1 MEAIM
6 IHAMSPNTTNA
17 VRQSKL
23 ETRYVANGARIMA
36 PNPPPDEVMPTA
48 KPRFLLNHLEV
59 VEFTTVYMGPVPN
72 DRSKPYVKY
81 NCHAALAWLVSSRL
95 RPVNDAM
102 TNATFRGPY
111 LSKAQPPIMESRP
124 QNNMYAEKI
133 PEVAPR
139 LTPNSPSMDFK
150 NTPKE

>member
-6 IHAMSPNTTNA
+6 TPAKSPCTTNA

-23 ETRYVANGARIMA
+23 ETRYAAKGARIIA

-59 VEFTTVYMGPVPN
+59 VEFTTVYKGPVPN
-72 DRSKPYVKY
+72 DRSKPYVIY

-95 RPVNDAM
+95 RPVNEPIK
-102 TNATFRGPY
+102 NATFLGPY
-111 LSKAQPPIMESRP
+111 LSKAQPPIMESKP
-124 QNNMYAEKI
+124 QSNMYAEKI

-139 LTPNSPSMDFK
+139 LTPNSPCMDFR